1 MTNKTKKVIA
11 LTSAFVMTASLLTSC
26 GTSFKYEGSVDERV
40 VMKVGGFDVTA
51 DEYSYFY
58 KNAKFDLDQGLESY
72 WEEHPGALDEL
83 KGTVEE
89 MLKIRFA
96 VNSLAKECDIKLNK
110 DELASINDEAEA
122 AAAYY
127 GGDEQFMAVLA
138 GSNMTGDVYYDLT
151 AQALLDEKLR
161 GFYIAE
167 FSGFVKADDATLEKD
182 IVENFIRAKQVL
194 ISNDV
199 NDDILANKA
208 LAEDIAAR
216 AAKGE
221 NFDKLIEQYS
231 EDGSQDTADGR
242 YFTYGMMLEP
252 FEEAAYALD
261 EGEVSGV
268 VESVV
273 GYHVIQRLPLE
284 EAYINEYFEDFRDLY
299 KNRCYNEKLDEVA
312 ASLTVEYT
320 DEFEEVFGANG

>member
-1 MTNKTKKVIA
+1 MSKKFIKA
-11 LTSAFVMTASLLTSC
+11 LISALCFIICASALTSC
-26 GTSFKYEGSVDERV
+26 GGTDFKYAGSVDDRV

-72 WEEHPGALDEL
+72 WDEHPGALDGL
-83 KGTVEE
+83 KVTVEE

-96 VNSLAKECDIKLNK
+96 VNSLAKECGIKLNK

-122 AAAYY
+122 AASYY
-127 GGDEQFMAVLA
+127 GGDEQFMAVLE

-161 GFYIAE
+161 EFYIAE
-167 FSGFVKADDATLEKD
+167 FSGFVMADDATLEKD
-182 IVENFIRAKQVL
+182 IAENFIRAKQVL

-216 AAKGE
+216 ASKGE

-231 EDGSQDTADGR
+231 EDASQDTADGR

-273 GYHVIQRLPLE
+273 GYHIIQRLPME
-284 EAYINEYFEDFRDLY
+284 EDYVNEYFEDFRDLY
-299 KNRCYNEKLDEVA
+299 KNRCYNEKLEETA
-312 ASLTVEYT
+312 ESLTIEYT
-320 DEFEEVFGANG
+320 EEYDEAF